1 MADDDSSH
9 SATPDTTVLA
19 EVIRGEWSRLVA
31 ILVSELGDLSLAED
45 AAQDAAEQALVQW
58 SDEMPDRPLGWL
70 IVVARRRA
78 TDAMRRAA
86 VGRDKADLAA
96 RMEGR
101 DRHDGNDETLM
112 SPGTGGPS
120 DPFEESLMRDE
131 QLRLIFACC
140 HPALNTEAQIGLT
153 LRAVGGLTTSEIA
166 RAFLVPEATVAQRLV
181 RAKRKIRAAAIPFT
195 IPPDQELLGRTAI
208 VRSVLYLIF
217 NEGYDASA
225 GDDHI
230 RTSLCDEAIRLAR
243 RLAELTPDDAESLGL
258 LALFLL
264 THARRGARIDGSGE
278 LVLLAEQDRSLWDRP
293 MIDEGQRLLDRAM
306 RLERPGPLQLQ
317 AAIGSLHDDAS
328 EADSTDWRQIELLYR
343 RLSTMTPTPVV
354 ALNHAAAV
362 AMVDGPTAGLT
373 MLDDPLL
380 ADRLDRYP
388 HFHAARG
395 RLLADVG
402 DRERATLAF
411 ERALGLT
418 SNETER
424 RWLRRR
430 LAAVEE

>member
-1 MADDDSSH
+1 MAEETG
-9 SATPDTTVLA
+9 SAAHDTTVLA

-45 AAQDAAEQALVQW
+45 AAQDATEQALVQW
-58 SDEMPDRPLGWL
+58 REGIPDRPLGWL
-70 IVVARRRA
+70 VVVARRRA
-78 TDAMRRAA
+78 TDAIRRAA
-86 VGRDKADLAA
+86 VGRNKVDLAA
-96 RMEGR
+96 RMDER
-101 DRHDGNDETLM
+101 DRHDPSSNAPM
-112 SPGTGGPS
+112 SSRTDDPH

-140 HPALNTEAQIGLT
+140 HPALNTDAQIGLT

-166 RAFLVPEATVAQRLV
+166 RAFLVPEPTIAQRLV
-181 RAKRKIRAAAIPFT
+181 RAKRKIRAAAIPFS
-195 IPPDQELLGRTAI
+195 IPPDEELLVRTDI
-208 VRSVLYLIF
+208 VRSILYLIF

-230 RTSLCDEAIRLAR
+230 RASLCEEAIRLAR
-243 RLAELTPDDAESLGL
+243 RLAELTPDDPESLGL
-258 LALFLL
+258 LSLCLL
-264 THARRGARIDGSGE
+264 THARRDARIDDEGD
-278 LVLLAEQDRSLWDRP
+278 LVLLADQDRSVWDRA

-317 AAIGSLHDDAS
+317 AAIASLHDDAAS
-328 EADSTDWRQIELLYR
+328 ADTTDWRQIELLYR
-343 RLSTMTPTPVV
+343 RLSTMRPTPVV

-380 ADRLDRYP
+380 ADRLARYP

-402 DRERATLAF
+402 DREQAARAF
-411 ERALGLT
+411 ERALELT

-424 RWLRRR
+424 RWLRAR
-430 LAAVEE
+430 LAAITAD